1 MRLQA
6 AVCQSGRAAVLDHCV
21 NRYRGQC
28 SGKALAWFPARINA
42 SITTEDWRRHGNEV
56 RASSSLGS
64 KTREPCSKP
73 LLVQEPRQVRPEWN
87 RLAELGFDAQG
98 FGFAVAALSDGAF
111 VDALR
116 RLPLHAPGGAVVPLE
131 AVALVPPGMAV
142 DVSGAE
148 FYRGLGVV
156 VLSGLLFS
164 TVVTLTF
171 LPALLVQ
178 VLEWRRRRAARPS
191 AGSPSP

>member
-1 MRLQA
+1 MPASRLKTGGGTA
-6 AVCQSGRAAVLDHCV
+6 TRFEHP
-21 NRYRGQC
+21 R
-28 SGKALAWFPARINA
+28 ALAA
-42 SITTEDWRRHGNEV
+42 
-56 RASSSLGS
+56 
-64 KTREPCSKP
+64 KP
-73 LLVQEPRQVRPEWN
+73 VSHVPNLCWSQEPRQVRPEWN
-87 RLAELGFDAQG
+87 RLAELRFDAQG

-148 FYRGLGVV
+148 LYRGLGVV

-171 LPALLVQ
+171 LPALLVE

>member
-116 RLPLHAPGGAVVPLE
+116 RLPLHAPGG
-131 AVALVPPGMAV
+131 
-142 DVSGAE
+142 
-148 FYRGLGVV
+148 VV

-171 LPALLVQ
+171 LPALLVE